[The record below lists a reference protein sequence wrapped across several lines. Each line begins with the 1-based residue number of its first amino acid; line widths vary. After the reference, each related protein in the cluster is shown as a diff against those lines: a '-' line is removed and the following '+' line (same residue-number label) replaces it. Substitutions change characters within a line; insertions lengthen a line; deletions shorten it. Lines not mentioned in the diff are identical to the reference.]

1 LEICGKSLVL
11 YSYTGSLQE
20 SGQDYVDLFYRVAM
34 KITDF
39 FKKRQKSAIYAKPL
53 SKPEE
58 FSPFTELSHQYIALP
73 SDMPFEMFRVY
84 RFLRDNFADISDAI
98 WTWKY
103 LCYSGYEVQVNN
115 SEQAERA
122 LAMFGKQ
129 VDMDG
134 ILDRLYTS
142 LFTYGACAM
151 EAVLSN
157 DRSRVAGVVIVD
169 VETVRFRRDPKT
181 YELIPYQVIY
191 GESVRLN
198 PHTFFYYGIERDG
211 TNPYGRSI
219 LRALPWIIKIQQKL
233 IEDMQKASHNSGYN
247 RLHISYTPEKAQA
260 GEPEGDYENRIRGSF
275 ESLKSSLEGI
285 EVDQNILTTDSVKVA
300 TIGGQRSGSGQNF
313 YNNLKAIEE
322 QVITGVH
329 LMPILMGRN
338 YGSTET
344 YGTAQYEIINRNV
357 LNINR
362 GVRRLLESL
371 FSLYVTIHHH
381 RLAVKVVIKQ
391 NQTVDLLQE
400 MKVETMKLDNILRVL
415 DKKLLDEDQARE
427 MIRSIHYC

>member
-1 LEICGKSLVL
+1 
-11 YSYTGSLQE
+11 
-20 SGQDYVDLFYRVAM
+20 M
-34 KITDF
+34 KIIDF
-39 FKKRQKSAIYAKPL
+39 FKKNQKSHLYARPL
-53 SKPEE
+53 TKPEE

-103 LCYSGYEVQVNN
+103 LCYSGYEVHVEN
-115 SEQAERA
+115 SELAERM
-122 LAMFGKQ
+122 LAEFGKQ

-142 LFTYGACAM
+142 LFTYGACAI

-157 DRSRVAGVVIVD
+157 DRRSVAGVVIVD
-169 VETVRFRRDPKT
+169 VETVRFKRDPKT
-181 YELIPYQVIY
+181 YELIPYQVID
-191 GESVRLN
+191 GESIRLN
-198 PHTFFYYGIERDG
+198 PNTFFYYGIERDG

-219 LRALPWIIKIQQKL
+219 LRALPWISKIQQKL

-247 RLHISYTPEKAQA
+247 RLHISYTPDKAQA
-260 GEPEGDYENRIRGSF
+260 GEPEGDYEARIRGSF

-285 EVDQNILTTDSVKVA
+285 EVDQNILTTDSVKVN

-322 QVITGVH
+322 QIITGVH

-362 GVRRLLESL
+362 GMRRLLERL
-371 FSLYVTIHHH
+371 FRMYATFHHH
-381 RLAVKVVIKQ
+381 RTAVKVHIKQ

-400 MKVETMKLDNILRVL
+400 IKVETLKLDNILRLL
-415 DKKLLDEDQARE
+415 DKNILDDDQVRE
-427 MIRSIHYC
+427 IISKINIY